1 MTQKEERMF
10 AELNDL
16 QIRMERIHSI
26 SNALLSMLEDDPNT
40 RRDYLTLTAIIKN
53 ESKDQN

>member
-1 MTQKEERMF
+1 MTQKEERIF

-16 QIRMERIHSI
+16 QIRLERIHSI

-53 ESKDQN
+53 ESKD

>member
-1 MTQKEERMF
+1 MTAREEKIF
-10 AELNDL
+10 AELTDL
-16 QIRMERIHSI
+16 QIRLERIHSI